1 MRYLLVPV
9 RGCSLS
15 YRRSR
20 LFLFSALTLLGL
32 DEMMARYASYQDLS
46 EIIRHKFT
54 DARTTLIELF
64 SRLVFNILSGNTDD
78 HARNHAAFWDGQMLT
93 LTPAYDIC
101 PQSRSGNEA
110 SQAMLIS
117 GDNRMSRISAC
128 LEAAHHFLLSE
139 KQAAA
144 IVEHQISA
152 ILKNWNIV
160 CEEAGLSETD
170 RALLWGRQYLNPFA
184 FDDLERVFANIPK
197 LASEMRTAKKE
208 S

>member
-1 MRYLLVPV
+1 
-9 RGCSLS
+9 
-15 YRRSR
+15 
-20 LFLFSALTLLGL
+20 
-32 DEMMARYASYQDLS
+32 
-46 EIIRHKFT
+46 
-54 DARTTLIELF
+54 
-64 SRLVFNILSGNTDD
+64 
-78 HARNHAAFWDGQMLT
+78 MLT

-139 KQAAA
+139 KEAAE

-152 ILKNWNIV
+152 ISKNWNTV

-184 FDDLERVFANIPK
+184 FDDLERAFANITK
-197 LASEMRTAKKE
+197 LASEMRTAKKR
-208 S
+208 